1 MEENL
6 LEFLQKTAELFGI
19 NYTIEEIEGEAI
31 LFTAIGVSPNKITEQ
46 S

>member
-19 NYTIEEIEGEAI
+19 NYTIQEIEDEAI
-31 LFTAIGVSPNKITEQ
+31 LFTAISVSTNEITEQ
-46 S
+46 